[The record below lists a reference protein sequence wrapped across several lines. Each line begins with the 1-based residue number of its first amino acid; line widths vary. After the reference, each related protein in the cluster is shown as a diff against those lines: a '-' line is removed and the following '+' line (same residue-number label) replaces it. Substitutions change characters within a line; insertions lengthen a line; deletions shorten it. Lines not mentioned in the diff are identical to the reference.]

1 MKVTGEVCTHDAILF
16 YILFVARLLSYFS
29 AGKQSQQDV
38 TSHEGGEKEILFSQ
52 KRNFIV

>member
-1 MKVTGEVCTHDAILF
+1 MKAGELVWAHDTILF
-16 YILFVARLLSYFS
+16 SILFVARLLSYFS

-52 KRNFIV
+52 KRNLVV